1 MSTSPV
7 YGGLQPSSV
16 FGDIKSGRQ
25 TADHAG
31 WILCD
36 GRLKTAL
43 TATQQPRATALGI
56 GANIDDARGK
66 ALFAAG
72 ANGIVL
78 GATGGAAT
86 ATVNQANLPNVNLNA
101 TAVSAGTPAG
111 TVSTTVNAIF
121 HSSTG
126 DGFNGGR
133 IQLTD
138 RSSFTVN
145 NPSELTVSASFSG
158 SALGTHGHTVPLG
171 GSGTALPVQNP
182 YLGVNVFIYLGT

>member
-1 MSTSPV
+1 MSTSST
-7 YGGLQPSSV
+7 YGGLQPASL
-16 FGDIKSGRQ
+16 FGDIKTGRQ

-86 ATVNQANLPNVNLNA
+86 ATVAQANLPNVSLVGGNHGHGITDGGHSHSQTEKYRVGALPNSGQPNWGSDPGGSS
-101 TAVSAGTPAG
+101 TYNGNSTG
-111 TVSTTVNAIF
+111 VSTTGI
-121 HSSTG
+121 S
-126 DGFNGGR
+126 
-133 IQLTD
+133 I
-138 RSSFTVN
+138 
-145 NPSELTVSASFSG
+145 SASGNLSI
-158 SALGTHGHTVPLG
+158 PLG